1 MADKTTNYQCP
12 ACTGPLHFAGASGML
27 ECDYCG
33 TKYTVEDIEALYRE
47 KDERAA
53 KADAGEEK
61 KAGSAAMAA
70 KTDAGEEKRAGS
82 GAMAAKT
89 DAGAEKKAGSGA
101 AAAHAGE
108 AREEEEEAASEDNGY
123 EIASEEWQ
131 QAESESLRGY
141 NCSSCGAELVCDDN
155 TAVTQCP
162 YCGNPTV
169 IPSRFAGGL
178 KPDFV
183 IPFEKDKQSA
193 VEALKGF
200 YAGKKLLP
208 KEFKDENQINKVQG
222 LYVPFWLFTSDA
234 DVAAE
239 MTGQKTSVH
248 THGNERV
255 TTVRYYKVHR
265 AGSISFEKIP
275 ADGARKMP
283 DEYMDAIEPFD
294 FGKMKP
300 FSTAYMPGYL
310 VDKFDV
316 SAEECSARADAR
328 MKTTAVN
335 EMVNDVKGY
344 SSLTLDSD
352 KVNIRRGKIH
362 YAMLPVWVLHTK
374 WHDNDYLFCMNGQTG
389 EMVGSL
395 PVDKKKYTLMYML
408 FLIGLT
414 VGLSILACIVA
425 IFI

>member
-12 ACTGPLHFAGASGML
+12 SCTGPLHFAGGSGML

-33 TKYTVEDIEALYRE
+33 KQYSVEEIEALYRE

-53 KADAGEEK
+53 KADAGERKES
-61 KAGSAAMAA
+61 KA
-70 KTDAGEEKRAGS
+70 
-82 GAMAAKT
+82 GAMAAQ
-89 DAGAEKKAGSGA
+89 AV
-101 AAAHAGE
+101 GE
-108 AREEEEEAASEDNGY
+108 EQEAASSDADY
-123 EIASEEWQ
+123 ELVSEKWSQEEGASLQ
-131 QAESESLRGY
+131 GY
-141 NCSSCGAELVCDDN
+141 NCSSCGAELVCDEN

-183 IPFEKDKQSA
+183 IPFEKDKKSA
-193 VEALKGF
+193 VEGLKT
-200 YAGKKLLP
+200 YYMGKKLLP

-234 DVAAE
+234 DVSAE
-239 MTGQKTSVH
+239 MTGQKVTSH
-248 THGNERV
+248 THGNERI
-255 TTVRYYKVHR
+255 TTTRYYKVHR
-265 AGSISFEKIP
+265 AGSLSFEKIP

-283 DEYMDAIEPFD
+283 DDYMDAIEPFD
-294 FGKMKP
+294 FSKMKP

-328 MKTTAVN
+328 MKTTAVD
-335 EMVNDVKGY
+335 EMLKDAKGY
-344 SSLTLDSD
+344 STVSIDSS
-352 KVNIRRGKIH
+352 KVNIRHGKIH

-374 WHDNDYLFCMNGQTG
+374 WHDKDYLFCMNGQTG

-395 PVDKKKYTLMYML
+395 PIDKKKYTLMYTL
-408 FLIGLT
+408 FLLGLT
-414 VGLSILACIVA
+414 VGLSILVA
-425 IFI
+425 IISIFV